1 MFIYRL
7 LSTNASVSEKLIV
20 ALASLIAIVFS
31 IVMHEVSHG
40 YVAKLNGDLTAKSAG
55 RLTLNPV
62 VHFDLMGIVMMML
75 VGFGWAKPVPINP
88 LNFKNRK
95 VGMITVTLSGVVT
108 NLLLAGL
115 SLLLLYLLAPV
126 LFAASPNR
134 AFIVLRTLGLYLL
147 IYMITINFMLA
158 MFNLL
163 PIYPLDGFNL
173 INTFLPHGNP
183 FTRFMVRYGF
193 FVLIGLILL
202 GQVGDMLNLPF
213 LNIFARFYDLV
224 YSLIEKTLLARLAG
238 V

>member
-1 MFIYRL
+1 M
-7 LSTNASVSEKLIV
+7 SEKLIV
-20 ALASLIAIVFS
+20 ALASIIAIVFS

-75 VGFGWAKPVPINP
+75 VGFGWAKPVPVNP

-126 LFAASPNR
+126 LFAAS
-134 AFIVLRTLGLYLL
+134 ASSSLIVLRTLGLYLL
-147 IYMITINFMLA
+147 IYMVTINFMLA

-173 INTFLPHGNP
+173 INTFLPRGNP
-183 FTRFMVRYGF
+183 FTAFMVRYGF
-193 FVLIGLILL
+193 FVLIGLILI
-202 GQVGDMLNLPF
+202 GQIGDMLGAPY
-213 LNIFARFYDLV
+213 LNIFSSFYN
-224 YSLIEKTLLARLAG
+224 LIYNLIQKTLMARLAG